1 MLDSHSHVW
10 QDLPTESEADVK
22 PLILTVFALFISTG
36 PASGL
41 EIERHRI
48 ESAVLGESR
57 EYLIHL
63 PPSYDDPEI
72 EPRSYPVLLLLDGEA
87 YTPTLAGILHFM
99 ASEAVYTFQVPEMII
114 VGIPHPDRL
123 RDLTPV
129 PGTKLVD
136 GSPLTGSERTGGGEK
151 LLEFLQNELME
162 EVEERWRTLPFR
174 VLIGHS
180 TGGLL
185 AVWDLTSKKPVA
197 NAHIAID
204 PSLWWSDA
212 VANERI
218 RLLTKET
225 TRRWVL
231 YLAQAGHSSIAG
243 VDDDAHSRA
252 LDKAAVDFKKARGD
266 SLFLHRRF
274 AEDAHDTV
282 ALPAFIRGLEFI
294 FSGYRPDFGAF
305 YSDPDQIEVHYDA
318 LATRIGFELP
328 PPENLFAMLAGWA
341 ASSGDLDKALR
352 FRQIAVIVYP
362 KSWPACE
369 ALYHALLEIGDP
381 AAARG
386 AVETFL
392 ESVPGH
398 QDAMQIFEETSPP
411 KSDD

>member
-1 MLDSHSHVW
+1 M
-10 QDLPTESEADVK
+10 K
-22 PLILTVFALFISTG
+22 PVIQTLFALIIMTC

-63 PPSYDDPEI
+63 PPSYEDPEI

-87 YTPTLAGILHFM
+87 YTPTMAGILHFM

-114 VGIPHPDRL
+114 VGIPHPDRR

-129 PGTKLVD
+129 PGTKMVD
-136 GSPLTGSERTGGGEK
+136 GSPLAGSERTGGGEA
-151 LLEFLQNELME
+151 LLEFLRDELME
-162 EVEERWRTLPFR
+162 EVDKRWRTLPFR

-185 AVWDLTSKKPVA
+185 AVWDLTSKNPVA

-212 VANERI
+212 AAHERI
-218 RLLTKET
+218 RRLTKKT
-225 TRRWVL
+225 TERWML
-231 YLAQAGHSSIAG
+231 YLAQAGHSSITG

-252 LDKAAVDFKKARGD
+252 LDEAIVEFKKARGD
-266 SLFLHRRF
+266 SLFLFRRF
-274 AEDAHDTV
+274 SEDAHDTV

-294 FSGYRPDFGAF
+294 FNGYRPDFGAF
-305 YSDPDQIEVHYDA
+305 FEDPDRIESHYDA
-318 LATRIGFELP
+318 LASRIGFELP
-328 PPENLFAMLAGWA
+328 PPENLIAMLAGWA
-341 ASSGDLDKALR
+341 ASSGDLDKSLR
-352 FRQIAVIVYP
+352 FRQIAVNVHP
-362 KSWPACE
+362 ESWPACE
-369 ALYHALLEIGDP
+369 ALCHALLEIGDP

-392 ESVPGH
+392 KSVPGH
-398 QDAMQIFEETSPP
+398 RDAMQILEEISPP
-411 KSDD
+411 KSDS

>member
-1 MLDSHSHVW
+1 VW
-10 QDLPTESEADVK
+10 QDLPAEPEAVVK
-22 PLILTVFALFISTG
+22 PVILTFFALFISTV
-36 PASGL
+36 PAWGL

-57 EYLIHL
+57 EYLIYL

-151 LLEFLQNELME
+151 LLEFLRNELMK
-162 EVEERWRTLPFR
+162 EVDQRWRTLPFR

-185 AVWDLTSKKPVA
+185 AVWDLTSTRPVA

-212 VANERI
+212 AALERI
-218 RLLTKET
+218 KRLTGKKT
-225 TRRWVL
+225 GHWIL
-231 YLAQAGHSSIAG
+231 YLARAGHSSIAG

-252 LDKAAVDFKKARGD
+252 LDKAVVRFKKARGE
-266 SLFLHRRF
+266 SIFFYRRF

-282 ALPAFIRGLEFI
+282 ALPAFSRGLEFI
-294 FSGYRPDFGAF
+294 FNGYRPDFGAF
-305 YSDPDQIEVHYDA
+305 YSDPDRIEAHYDA

-341 ASSGDLDKALR
+341 ASSGDPDKAVR
-352 FRQIAVIVYP
+352 FRKIAVKFYP
-362 KSWPACE
+362 NSWPACE
-369 ALYHALLEIGDP
+369 ALYHALLEVGDP
-381 AAARG
+381 TAARR
-386 AVETFL
+386 AIETFL

-398 QDAMQIFEETSPP
+398 QEAVLILRTTSPTNP
-411 KSDD
+411 